1 MTCKPETEAQR
12 LERIATQLLAGLTAN
27 SNPQACRMSA
37 VEVAQIAIFRA
48 KELIKQL
55 DALAIAE

>member
-1 MTCKPETEAQR
+1 MTCKSETEAQR
-12 LERIATQLLAGLTAN
+12 LERIATQLLAGILAGGSRT
-27 SNPQACRMSA
+27 SPDVISDS
-37 VEVAQIAIFRA
+37 IWTA

>member
-1 MTCKPETEAQR
+1 MACKPETEAQR
-12 LERIATQLLAGLTAN
+12 MERIATQLLAGLTAN
-27 SNPQACRMSA
+27 AHPQACSMNAEDA
-37 VEVAQIAIFRA
+37 VQIALIRA

>member
-12 LERIATQLLAGLTAN
+12 LERIATQLLAAFIAAGHFPTEGV
-27 SNPQACRMSA
+27 
-37 VEVAQIAIFRA
+37 VEDSTKAAT
-48 KELIKQL
+48 KLIKQL